1 MKISTKGRY
10 GLRAIIDLA
19 INSTGDHVAL
29 YSIAQ
34 RQDISENYLEQM
46 FSTLRKAGIVK
57 SVKGAQGGYILAA
70 KPSKIKLGTVLRAL
84 EGNLSIVD
92 EDSEI
97 SMCELSIIQRCL
109 KEALWDKINI
119 EINEVVDSITI
130 EDIVNEH
137 RKKNENS
144 SLMYYIWLLKA
155 SIHSFILPVL

>member
-1 MKISTKGRY
+1 MKISAKGRY

-57 SVKGAQGGYILAA
+57 SVKGAQGGYILASM
-70 KPSKIKLGTVLRAL
+70 PSEIKLGTVLRAL

-97 SMCELSIIQRCL
+97 SGGELSIIQRCL
-109 KEALWDKINI
+109 KEALWDKING

-144 SLMYYIWLLKA
+144 SQMYYI
-155 SIHSFILPVL
+155 

>member
-144 SLMYYIWLLKA
+144 SLMYYI
-155 SIHSFILPVL
+155 